1 MKWLVVCVSLVVT
14 GCTLT
19 PDVPVDQ
26 TLAQSAWLD
35 RQPSLEQITQ
45 WRIDGRIA
53 ILQGEDFYAVSLHWR
68 QKQADFDI
76 DLSGPMGSGH
86 FKLKGQQNGRVS
98 LRDSEQNQYTANNP
112 EALIYQH
119 TGMQIPV
126 NGMFYWVRGLPDPS
140 MPQHDSIIFDALGHI
155 QTLTQDGWTVEFSE
169 YANFAAHQLPEKL
182 VMRNND
188 VEIKLIVH
196 RWKLKS

>member
-1 MKWLVVCVSLVVT
+1 MKWWVVCFSLVIT
-14 GCTLT
+14 GCSLT

-26 TLAQSAWLD
+26 AQAQSAWLD

-53 ILQGEDFYAVSLHWR
+53 ISQGEDFYAVSVHWR
-68 QKQADFDI
+68 QKHAHFDI

-86 FKLKGQQNGRVS
+86 FKLEGKQNGNVR
-98 LRDSEQNQYTANNP
+98 LRDSEQHQYTASDP
-112 EALIYQH
+112 ESLIYQH

-140 MPQHDSIIFDALGHI
+140 MPQHHSIVFDQLGQI
-155 QTLTQDGWTVEFSE
+155 QTLVQDGWTVEFSD
-169 YANFAAHQLPEKL
+169 YAKFATYQLPEKL
-182 VMRNND
+182 VMRHDD
-188 VEIKLIVH
+188 VEIKLVVH
-196 RWKLKS
+196 RWQVKS